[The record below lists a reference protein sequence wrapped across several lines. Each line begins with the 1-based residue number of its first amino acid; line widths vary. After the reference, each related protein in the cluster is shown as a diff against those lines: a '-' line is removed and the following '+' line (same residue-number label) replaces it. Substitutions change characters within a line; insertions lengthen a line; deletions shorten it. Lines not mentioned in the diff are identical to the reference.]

1 MCDMW
6 KCHASDFWIKRVW
19 VSGVGV
25 LGVQEEVIREGHWQR
40 QENDNN
46 FRLQYLPFDLRGHKI
61 QPGGVIGIDKLYS
74 RWVGTKICVT
84 WVLGTIRPQLFLD
97 ELQRALF
104 PARILLSDFQCKLLV
119 INQLQI
125 GLSFRLN
132 FLFFALWEHKIW
144 TCFIFNIDIQFWNG
158 LRLGW

>member
-6 KCHASDFWIKRVW
+6 KCHASDFWIKRVR

-74 RWVGTKICVT
+74 R
-84 WVLGTIRPQLFLD
+84 
-97 ELQRALF
+97 
-104 PARILLSDFQCKLLV
+104 
-119 INQLQI
+119 
-125 GLSFRLN
+125 
-132 FLFFALWEHKIW
+132 
-144 TCFIFNIDIQFWNG
+144 
-158 LRLGW
+158 

>member
-46 FRLQYLPFDLRGHKI
+46 FRLQYLPFDW
-61 QPGGVIGIDKLYS
+61 GVIKFNQGVSSESISYILVELEPKFV
-74 RWVGTKICVT
+74 WPGC
-84 WVLGTIRPQLFLD
+84 WVLCVHNFSWMTFSPSFISSANFVVGFSMQIISYKST
-97 ELQRALF
+97 
-104 PARILLSDFQCKLLV
+104 SNWLV
-119 INQLQI
+119 I
-125 GLSFRLN
+125 
-132 FLFFALWEHKIW
+132 
-144 TCFIFNIDIQFWNG
+144 
-158 LRLGW
+158 